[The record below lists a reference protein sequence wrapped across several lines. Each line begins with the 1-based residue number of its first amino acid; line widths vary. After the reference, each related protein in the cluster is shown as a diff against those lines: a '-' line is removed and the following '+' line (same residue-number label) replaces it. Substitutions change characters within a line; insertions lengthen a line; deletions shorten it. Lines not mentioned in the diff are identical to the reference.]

1 MLHRE
6 VVKQPNIPSWL
17 TSGKILQIKCG
28 QIIKTVEI
36 NFLYF
41 GLIICICMDMY
52 HVGMSMYVVV
62 MNMYLAELLC
72 TQTLLSCYFLPIVL
86 TIGNGYECKCCTR

>member
-1 MLHRE
+1 MIHRQ

-36 NFLYF
+36 KFLYF
-41 GLIICICMDMY
+41 GLVICICMDMY
-52 HVGMSMYVVV
+52 LVV
-62 MNMYLAELLC
+62 MNMYLVELLC
-72 TQTLLSCYFLPIVL
+72 IQTLLSCCFLLIVL
-86 TIGNGYECKCCTR
+86 TVGNGYECKCCTR